1 LADAAP
7 AHDAVVLAAMP
18 EELAP
23 LRALLDDARPVVG
36 GNFGVDIDIDI
47 VTGRLGGNRVA
58 LAVTGDGD
66 RNARLRAAAVLA
78 LAPARALLAIGV
90 AGALSDDLVP
100 GEVIAVTRVLRERGP
115 LLAASPQLAAAAAG
129 HGARAGVAVTADRI
143 ADTVAEKRRLLAIAA
158 AGCVAADGSGDAATA
173 AVVDLESA
181 AYAEAAIEARIPW
194 LILRA
199 VSDTAAEALPALLNH
214 ARDAG
219 GAVRR
224 GRVVAGLLR
233 DPSALPRL
241 LGLRRRVSACA
252 EALARGAARVIAL
265 SALNPQL
272 R

>member
-1 LADAAP
+1 MADAGP

-23 LRALLDDARPVVG
+23 LRALLADARPVACRG
-36 GNFGVDIDIDI
+36 FGVDIDI
-47 VTGRLGGNRVA
+47 VTGRLGANRVA

-90 AGALSDDLVP
+90 AGALSEDLVP
-100 GEVIAVTRVLRERGP
+100 GDLIAVTRVVRERGP
-115 LLAASPQLAAAAAG
+115 LLAANPQLADAAAG

-143 ADTVAEKRRLLAIAA
+143 ADTVVEKQRLLAIAA
-158 AGCVAADGSGDAATA
+158 GCVGADGSGGAGTA

-181 AYAEAAIEARIPW
+181 AYAEAAIAARIPW

-265 SALNPQL
+265 SALDRQL

>member
-1 LADAAP
+1 MADAAP
-7 AHDAVVLAAMP
+7 VHDAVVLAAMP

-23 LRALLDDARPVVG
+23 LRALLADARPVAG
-36 GNFGVDIDIDI
+36 RGFGVDIDI
-47 VTGRLGGNRVA
+47 VTGRLGANRVA

-100 GEVIAVTRVLRERGP
+100 GDLIAVTRVVRERGP
-115 LLAASPQLAAAAAG
+115 LLAASPQLTDAAAG

-143 ADTVAEKRRLLAIAA
+143 ADTVVEKQRLLAIAA
-158 AGCVAADGSGDAATA
+158 GYAGANGAAAA

-181 AYAEAAIEARIPW
+181 AYAEAAIAARIPW

-224 GRVVAGLLR
+224 ARVVAGLLR
-233 DPSALPRL
+233 EPSALPRL

-265 SALNPQL
+265 SALDPQL

>member
-1 LADAAP
+1 MADAAP

-23 LRALLDDARPVVG
+23 LRALLADARPVAG
-36 GNFGVDIDIDI
+36 RGFGVDIDI
-47 VTGRLGGNRVA
+47 VTGRLGANRVA

-100 GEVIAVTRVLRERGP
+100 GDLIAVTRVVRERGP
-115 LLAASPQLAAAAAG
+115 LLAASPQLADAAAG

-143 ADTVAEKRRLLAIAA
+143 ADTVVEKRRLLAIAA
-158 AGCVAADGSGDAATA
+158 GHAGANGSGAAAA

-181 AYAEAAIEARIPW
+181 AYAEAAIAARIPW

-199 VSDTAAEALPALLNH
+199 VSDTAAEALPALLNQ

-224 GRVVAGLLR
+224 ARVVAGLLR
-233 DPSALPRL
+233 EPSALPRL

-265 SALNPQL
+265 SALDPQL

>member
-1 LADAAP
+1 MADAAP
-7 AHDAVVLAAMP
+7 VHDAVVLAAMP

-23 LRALLDDARPVVG
+23 LRALIADARPLG
-36 GNFGVDIDIDI
+36 GGLGVDIDI

-100 GEVIAVTRVLRERGP
+100 GDLIAVTRVLRERGP
-115 LLAASPQLAAAAAG
+115 LLAASPQLADAAAG

-143 ADTVAEKRRLLAIAA
+143 ADTVAEKQRLLAIAA
-158 AGCVAADGSGDAATA
+158 GSVGSGA

-181 AYAEAAIEARIPW
+181 AYAEAAIAARIPW

-199 VSDTAAEALPALLNH
+199 VSDTAAEALPALLNQ

-224 GRVVAGLLR
+224 ARVVAGLLR
-233 DPSALPRL
+233 EPSALPRL

-265 SALNPQL
+265 SALDPQL

>member
-7 AHDAVVLAAMP
+7 EHDAVVLAAMP
-18 EELAP
+18 EELGP
-23 LRALLDDARPVVG
+23 LRALLADARPIDG
-36 GNFGVDIDIDI
+36 GGFGIDI
-47 VTGRLGGNRVA
+47 VTGRLGGRRVA

-66 RNARLRAAAVLA
+66 RNARLRAAAALT

-100 GEVIAVTRVLRERGP
+100 GELVAVTGVIREHGP
-115 LLAASPQLAAAAAG
+115 LLAASRELADAAG
-129 HGARAGVAVTADRI
+129 HDGARAGIAVSADRI
-143 ADTVAEKRRLLAIAA
+143 ADTVAEKQRLLALA
-158 AGCVAADGSGDAATA
+158 AGHYSANGTVAA

-181 AYAEAAIEARIPW
+181 AYAEAAIAARIPW

-233 DPSALPRL
+233 QPSALPRL

-252 EALARGAARVIAL
+252 DALARGAARVIAL
-265 SALNPQL
+265 SAVNSQL

>member
-1 LADAAP
+1 MADAAP
-7 AHDAVVLAAMP
+7 EHDAVVLAAMP

-23 LRALLDDARPVVG
+23 LRALLADARPVDG
-36 GNFGVDIDIDI
+36 GSFGVDI
-47 VTGRLGGNRVA
+47 VTGRLGGSRVA

-66 RNARLRAAAVLA
+66 RNARLRAAAALA
-78 LAPARALLAIGV
+78 LAPARVLLAIGV
-90 AGALSDDLVP
+90 AGALSEDLVP
-100 GEVIAVTRVLRERGP
+100 GELVAVTGVLRERGP
-115 LLAASPQLAAAAAG
+115 LLAASRELADAAG
-129 HGARAGVAVTADRI
+129 HDGARAGIAVTADRI
-143 ADTVAEKRRLLAIAA
+143 ADTVAEKQRLLALA
-158 AGCVAADGSGDAATA
+158 AGYGGSGAVAA

-181 AYAEAAIEARIPW
+181 AYAEAAITARIPW

>member
-1 LADAAP
+1 MADAAP
-7 AHDAVVLAAMP
+7 PVHDAVVLAAMS

-23 LRALLDDARPVVG
+23 LRALLADAGPVG
-36 GNFGVDIDIDI
+36 GRGFGVDIDVDI
-47 VTGRLGGNRVA
+47 VSGRLGANRVA

-100 GEVIAVTRVLRERGP
+100 GELIAVTRVLREHGP
-115 LLAASPQLAAAAAG
+115 VLAASPQLADAAAG

-143 ADTVAEKRRLLAIAA
+143 ADTVADKQRLLAIAA
-158 AGCVAADGSGDAATA
+158 AA

-181 AYAEAAIEARIPW
+181 AYAEAAIAARIPW

-233 DPSALPRL
+233 EPSALPQL

-252 EALARGAARVIAL
+252 EALARGTERVIAL
-265 SALNPQL
+265 SALDRQL